1 MSEWDFNDTDV
12 SEDFSSSRRGK
23 RKKNDYVGNLNTGMT
38 IGCFLAVVAVSFLV
52 AWLMKDTARS
62 FWAMGLT
69 FAAPFAALM
78 ISALLVENATG
89 RMTPQCS
96 RNAQRICVLVTVA
109 AALVIGCMS
118 ELLHQPVIIERVEP
132 EYDYL
137 IVVDKSGSMVYGGLE
152 EPSQKALHELIEYM
166 EDGNNVGIVAF
177 ASEVAGEQ
185 DIVPLDDEQRARI
198 GAVIDFENKVSSTYD
213 AATQTTHYV
222 GNGTNFSDA
231 MSCAVKLIERM
242 PDRNRTIRIILVTDG
257 DDASVGNFK
266 EFNEWASKQNNRY
279 AGVKQ
284 VELCAFQLGEVPMLD
299 MVKEAVNLT
308 GGTIYDHVQ
317 IDELAPQLQTLKKTI
332 VVPEPVD
339 TLKATYAGQTADGK
353 PNTPYMILTCILL
366 ILQGL
371 LCGIAL
377 KVMFSVEG
385 QFRFQTIL
393 SPLMGLAAF
402 LLLNFGRYIGIA
414 PAWLCEAI
422 AFSGF
427 GLVFMRENLNTGRN
441 ITRQNTTPGKRK
453 KAPAAVTEAF
463 DEDF

>member
-12 SEDFSSSRRGK
+12 SEDFSSSHRGK
-23 RKKNDYVGNLNTGMT
+23 RKKKDYVGNLNTGMT
-38 IGCFLAVVAVSFLV
+38 IGCLLAVVAVSFLV
-52 AWLMKDTARS
+52 AWLMKDTARN

-78 ISALLVENATG
+78 GSALLVENATG

-96 RNAQRICVLVTVA
+96 RNAQRICVLVTVVA
-109 AALVIGCMS
+109 AFVIGCLS
-118 ELLHQPVIIERVEP
+118 EILHQPVIVERVEP

-137 IVVDKSGSMVYGGLE
+137 IVVDKSGSMVFSELE
-152 EPSQKALHELIEYM
+152 EPSKKALHELIDYM

-185 DIVPLDDEQRARI
+185 DIAPLDDKQRARI
-198 GAVIDFENKVSSTYD
+198 GAVIDFENNVTSTYD
-213 AATQTTHYV
+213 AATNTTNYV
-222 GNGTNFSDA
+222 GSGTNFSEA
-231 MSCAVKLIERM
+231 MGSAMKLIERM
-242 PDRNRTIRIILVTDG
+242 PDRTRITRIILVTDG
-257 DDASVGNFK
+257 DYASIGDFD
-266 EFNEWASKQNNRY
+266 EFNAWVSKQNNLNF
-279 AGVKQ
+279 GEKQ
-284 VELCAFQLGEVPMLD
+284 VELCAIQLGEAPMLD

-317 IDELAPQLQTLKKTI
+317 IDELASQLQTLKTTI
-332 VVPEPVD
+332 IIPEPVD

-353 PNTPYMILTCILL
+353 PNTPYMILTCVLL

-377 KVMFSVEG
+377 KIMFSVEG

-393 SPLMGLAAF
+393 SPLMGLTAF

-414 PAWLCEAI
+414 PAWFCEAI
-422 AFSGF
+422 AFSCF

-441 ITRQNTTPGKRK
+441 VTRKNDSGKKK
-453 KAPAAVTEAF
+453 KAPAAVTEPF
-463 DEDF
+463 DEEF

>member
-1 MSEWDFNDTDV
+1 MSEWDFNETDA
-12 SEDFSSSRRGK
+12 SDDFSTQRQGNK
-23 RKKNDYVGNLNTGMT
+23 RKNDYVGGLNTGMT
-38 IGCFLAVVAVSFLV
+38 VCCFLAVVAVSFLV

-62 FWAMGLT
+62 FWFMGLT

-96 RNAQRICVLVTVA
+96 RNAQRICVLVTVVA
-109 AALVIGCMS
+109 AFVIGCLS
-118 ELLHQPVIIERVEP
+118 EILHQPVIVERVEP

-152 EPSQKALHELIEYM
+152 EPSKKALHELIEYM

-185 DIVPLDDEQRARI
+185 DIAPLDDEQRARI
-198 GAVIDFENKVSSTYD
+198 GTVIDFENNVTSTYD
-213 AATQTTHYV
+213 AATDTMHYV
-222 GNGTNFSDA
+222 GGGTNFSDA
-231 MSCAVKLIERM
+231 MSSAVKLIERM
-242 PDRNRTIRIILVTDG
+242 LDRNRTMRIILVTDG
-257 DDASVGNFK
+257 DDASVGNFE
-266 EFNEWASKQNNRY
+266 EFNEWASKQNNGN

-308 GGTIYDHVQ
+308 GGTIYDKVQ
-317 IDELAPQLQTLKKTI
+317 VDELAPQLQTMKKTI
-332 VVPEPVD
+332 VIPEPVD

-353 PNTPYMILTCILL
+353 PNTPYMILTCVLL

-377 KVMFSVEG
+377 KIMFSVEG

-402 LLLNFGRYIGIA
+402 LLLNFGRYIGIE

-422 AFSGF
+422 AFSCF
-427 GLVFMRENLNTGRN
+427 GLVFMRENLNTGSN
-441 ITRQNTTPGKRK
+441 IARKNTSGKKK
-453 KAPAAVTEAF
+453 KASAAMTEVV